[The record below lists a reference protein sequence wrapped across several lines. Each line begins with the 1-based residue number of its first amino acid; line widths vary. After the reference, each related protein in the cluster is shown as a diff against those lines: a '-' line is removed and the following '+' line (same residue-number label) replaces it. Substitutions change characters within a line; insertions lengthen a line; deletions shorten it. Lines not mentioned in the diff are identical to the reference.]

1 MNNISEHIK
10 NTSTLKYSVYLF
22 LLGYFPILI
31 LGYFIQD
38 DHGIIDFYNYSIK
51 DSTFWMCGVNSNRP
65 LSCLYFALLTRIWPN
80 FQIYFLFIF
89 FVYFVFIYFVLKIFN
104 FLIYDRQI
112 KKLFITFLIFPFFS
126 YTIFYSPAMQGIG
139 VFSLLFWSLSLLFLK
154 KFIDE
159 KKISYLIINY
169 LFIFSMFLTYESAT
183 PLLGISLFFP
193 LLFKKYKIFIVNLII
208 TLFIMSFI
216 YYLQKY
222 VFSEIFN
229 IDLSRIKLS
238 ISDYKKILFLILV
251 NSALTINILFQSLE
265 IFLKSIIYNIA
276 TFNIMLFLHISLLV
290 YFIFVV
296 FKKIDFEDFKQKN
309 FKSNYYKLILILMV
323 LSVIFLNILMH
334 VLADTGIEFIR
345 YNNRALTSLS
355 FITAFISLI
364 SFNIFNKVNKKKL
377 IFINLII
384 FLSLL
389 IISYFFNII

>member
-1 MNNISEHIK
+1 
-10 NTSTLKYSVYLF
+10 
-22 LLGYFPILI
+22 
-31 LGYFIQD
+31 
-38 DHGIIDFYNYSIK
+38 
-51 DSTFWMCGVNSNRP
+51 
-65 LSCLYFALLTRIWPN
+65 
-80 FQIYFLFIF
+80 
-89 FVYFVFIYFVLKIFN
+89 
-104 FLIYDRQI
+104 
-112 KKLFITFLIFPFFS
+112 
-126 YTIFYSPAMQGIG
+126 MQGIG

-384 FLSLL
+384 FFIFVNNFLFFQHNL
-389 IISYFFNII
+389 IKERYDAKYIVKKEYPKSKSILDTSKKI